1 MSVFGCLADYGRT
14 VDATDIDASIFRKIM
29 CFTYK
34 EDIQIRSIEE
44 ASNLLYAAK
53 KYKIMQLDK
62 LCEKYLMSII
72 DDDTIE
78 EINVLAD
85 TYKLKTLRRLTKLHH
100 SRPNPSL
107 PASWMRFE
115 PGGSFPDGAIIAG
128 YSNEGIPICIGR
140 CIYEGNIL
148 PGQVDPLSESIAI
161 SHEGHAVQIVKKFE
175 ILCNGNLFWTRSML
189 GNVLSDAVSGG
200 TTELGETV
208 YIGRAVHEGTLK
220 IGKISPLSDSLIVPN
235 GQTEARVDDSYE
247 VLIEKPLNQI

>member
-1 MSVFGCLADYGRT
+1 MVTFISDQYFEWT
-14 VDATDIDASIFRKIM
+14 IIFLCKLSS
-29 CFTYK
+29 FTYK

-100 SRPNPSL
+100 SRPNTEQ

-128 YSNEGIPICIGR
+128 YTNDGIPVCIGR

-161 SHEGHAVQIVKKFE
+161 SHEGHGIQLKKFE
-175 ILCNGNLFWTRSML
+175 VLCNGNLFWSRSML

-208 YIGRAVHEGTLK
+208 YIGRVMHEGTLK
-220 IGKISPLSDSLIVPN
+220 IGKISPLSDSLIVPHLN
-235 GQTEARVDDSYE
+235 AEARIDDTYE
-247 VLIEKPLNQI
+247 VLIERPLNQI